1 MRDRARALA
10 AAFLT
15 LFSIVGFALYGLP
28 FFYDFFVQDLG
39 WTRWQVTSG
48 NAISK
53 VVVGPVFGFL
63 AGAIADRFGLRRLML
78 AGIVMAGAAVVG
90 LSTITTAA
98 GFYVFYFLNAL
109 GYVCGGPLPA
119 QVLLTRWFDN
129 ARGKAMGFAYLG
141 IGLGGAL
148 VPLLAHAL
156 TTAFGW
162 RSALRWL
169 GALMI
174 AVAFP
179 AAYFVKETRSDSAGA
194 EVARRERA
202 ELPPSATLASS
213 WADLRPVLAQP
224 AFWLLAIGS
233 MTSIGAIGG
242 TTQNLKL
249 YLSLDRHLDQ
259 ADIAGILS
267 LPLAGSI
274 VGRITM
280 GWLADRWE
288 KKHVMVL
295 VYAIV
300 ALSIP
305 PLAMSSMPAMLR
317 VFAFLFGVGLGGDY
331 MLIPLMAAELFDV
344 RIMGRLLGV
353 IITADSIAEAVVPMG
368 AAALRDATGSYESGF
383 FVLVALAAAGAAAI
397 SLLPSRQKALNA
409 IAPLE
414 SGGR

>member
-10 AAFLT
+10 AAFLA

-28 FFYDFFVQDLG
+28 FFYDFFVRDLG
-39 WTRWQVTSG
+39 WTRRQVTSG

-63 AGAIADRFGLRRLML
+63 AGAIVDRFGVRRLML

-90 LSTITTAA
+90 LSTITTPT

-119 QVLLTRWFDN
+119 QVLLTRWFDEG
-129 ARGKAMGFAYLG
+129 RGKAMGVAYLG
-141 IGLGGAL
+141 IGVGGAL
-148 VPLLAHAL
+148 VPILAHAL
-156 TTAFGW
+156 TTTLGW
-162 RSALRWL
+162 RGAVRWL
-169 GALMI
+169 GVLMI
-174 AVAFP
+174 VVAFP
-179 AAYFVKETRSDSAGA
+179 PAFFVRDRAVAPEGARDRSPAVS
-194 EVARRERA
+194 
-202 ELPPSATLASS
+202 
-213 WADLRPVLAQP
+213 LRPALTQP

-259 ADIAGILS
+259 GDIATILS
-267 LPLAGSI
+267 LLLAGSLA
-274 VGRITM
+274 GRITM

-331 MLIPLMAAELFDV
+331 MLIPLMAAELFGV
-344 RIMGRLLGV
+344 RVMGRLLGV
-353 IITADSIAEAVVPMG
+353 IITADGIAEAVVPMG
-368 AAALRDATGSYESGF
+368 VAAMRDATGSYASGF
-383 FVLVALAAAGAAAI
+383 FLLVALAAAGAAAV
-397 SLLPSRQKALNA
+397 SRLPSRRGALSA
-409 IAPLE
+409 IEPLE